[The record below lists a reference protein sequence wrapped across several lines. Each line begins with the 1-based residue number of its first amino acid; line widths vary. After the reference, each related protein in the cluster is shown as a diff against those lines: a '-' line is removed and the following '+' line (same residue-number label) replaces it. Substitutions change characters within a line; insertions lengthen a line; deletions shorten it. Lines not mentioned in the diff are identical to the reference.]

1 MEPRAKPATPPVT
14 PTRQEQGALP
24 DRPNPFR
31 PSTLNADARPAK
43 REPGREE
50 GWLDL
55 SGGQIEFGGRK
66 FVIVE
71 GRLTHF
77 NPNTNE
83 ALGTM
88 SIISPIRPSLMSGA
102 VVLRIHRLEFMLS
115 MLQAQ
120 ASLLPGEH
128 KMSFAAVLVRA

>member
-1 MEPRAKPATPPVT
+1 MEPRAKPTAH
-14 PTRQEQGALP
+14 PTNLP
-24 DRPNPFR
+24 HLEPGQVNNS
-31 PSTLNADARPAK
+31 PSSYRSGSVNADTTPRTTPAQ
-43 REPGREE
+43 REE

-55 SGGQIEFGGRK
+55 SGGQLEFGGRK

-88 SIISPIRPSLMSGA
+88 SIISPIRPSLMSG
-102 VVLRIHRLEFMLS
+102 VVTLKIHRLEFMLS
-115 MLQAQ
+115 MLQGQ
-120 ASLLPGEH
+120 PSLLPGEH